1 MACAVGS
8 AVGSAVA
15 QRPQRPPQSPVR
27 VLQVIVYYLQA
38 PTISLER
45 PACGDIIISLP
56 LRRMAMASFLPS
68 RPPTGDATQNK
79 TEEFLSYSMGFDRR
93 LLTVDPHRQ
102 RWLVMFSVEM
112 RRGKSRNNEYIK
124 ANSQK
129 LSGFLCTT
137 INRKILA

>member
-1 MACAVGS
+1 MCSGQCR
-8 AVGSAVA
+8 G
-15 QRPQRPPQSPVR
+15 QCRGPTPT
-27 VLQVIVYYLQA
+27 A
-38 PTISLER
+38 PAPEPSTSTPSDSVPTSSYDIS
-45 PACGDIIISLP
+45 ACGDIIISLP

-79 TEEFLSYSMGFDRR
+79 TEEFLSYSTGFDRR

-102 RWLVMFSVEM
+102 RWLVLFSLEM

>member
-1 MACAVGS
+1 MCSGQCR
-8 AVGSAVA
+8 G
-15 QRPQRPPQSPVR
+15 QCRGPTPT
-27 VLQVIVYYLQA
+27 A
-38 PTISLER
+38 PAPEPSTSTPSDSVPTSSYDIS
-45 PACGDIIISLP
+45 ACGDIIISLP
-56 LRRMAMASFLPS
+56 LRCMAMASFLPS

-79 TEEFLSYSMGFDRR
+79 TKEFLSYSTGFDRR